1 MLHLDDTIAAIA
13 TPPGEGGI
21 GIVRVSGPRALA
33 IADRLF
39 ASGSRAPSHL
49 ASHTI
54 RYGKIRDTA
63 TGERVDDALLLL
75 FRAPRSYTGEDVVE
89 FSCHGGP
96 AILRRVLGL
105 ALREGARLAEPGEF
119 TLRAYLNGRMDLA
132 QAEAVCDQVRART
145 DAARRLALSQREG
158 VLSREVGRLRQ
169 EVVGAMAAVEASID
183 FSDEVG
189 DLDYPALEARL
200 RRIRGEV
207 EALEATSQAGRVFRE
222 GVRVAIVGRPN
233 VGKSSLLNA
242 LLREERAIVTPVP
255 GTTRDLIEEA
265 ASIRGI
271 PVRAI
276 DTAGIRQTCDPV
288 EQIGVARARAAL
300 ERADVALVVLDA
312 VEGWTAGDAEAA
324 AAAAGRQAVWALNKR
339 DLAEESALAA
349 RIAEARDRAG
359 GAPVVAVSALTGE
372 GLDSLEE
379 ALAAAALHGALPE
392 AAAVVTNVRHAE
404 ALRRAAASLQEAEA
418 TTLQALPPDLI
429 TVDLRGALDALGE
442 ITGETASDEVI
453 HRIFRDFC
461 IGK

>member
-1 MLHLDDTIAAIA
+1 M
-13 TPPGEGGI
+13 
-21 GIVRVSGPRALA
+21 
-33 IADRLF
+33 
-39 ASGSRAPSHL
+39 
-49 ASHTI
+49 
-54 RYGKIRDTA
+54 
-63 TGERVDDALLLL
+63 
-75 FRAPRSYTGEDVVE
+75 
-89 FSCHGGP
+89 
-96 AILRRVLGL
+96 
-105 ALREGARLAEPGEF
+105 
-119 TLRAYLNGRMDLA
+119 
-132 QAEAVCDQVRART
+132 
-145 DAARRLALSQREG
+145 
-158 VLSREVGRLRQ
+158 
-169 EVVGAMAAVEASID
+169 
-183 FSDEVG
+183 
-189 DLDYPALEARL
+189 
-200 RRIRGEV
+200 
-207 EALEATSQAGRVFRE
+207 
-222 GVRVAIVGRPN
+222 
-233 VGKSSLLNA
+233 
-242 LLREERAIVTPVP
+242 
-255 GTTRDLIEEA
+255 
-265 ASIRGI
+265 
-271 PVRAI
+271 
-276 DTAGIRQTCDPV
+276 
-288 EQIGVARARAAL
+288 
-300 ERADVALVVLDA
+300 ALVVLDA